1 MNKIYFYTQEEFKNI
16 VDKAI
21 NNSNIISILNYQNPE
36 YIEEKDKKKHL
47 VKESKENKNILTLDF
62 DNITEAFDIYDKKY
76 NIDKKA
82 FSTFMACRCINFIEK
97 QAYKKMD
104 FYLVCDEIE
113 ISHAFAQFIVD
124 FYNYLYEKPELK
136 LTPNIEVLYKLR
148 AAYREKTGEF
158 TLLEEWREEMKLYN
172 KMDNLKYKKR
182 TPDIKTKEIKKVS
195 KKKKTTT
202 TKKKKKSTEME
213 EIMKKLFGSLNKK

>member
-1 MNKIYFYTQEEFKNI
+1 MNKIYFYTQEEFKEI
-16 VDKAI
+16 IDKVI

-36 YIEEKDKKKHL
+36 YIEEKDRKKHL

-62 DNITEAFDIYDKKY
+62 DNITEAFDVYDKKY

-82 FSTFMACRCINFIEK
+82 FSTFMACRCVNFIEK
-97 QAYKKMD
+97 QAYNKMD

-113 ISHAFAQFIVD
+113 ISYAFAQFIID
-124 FYNYLYEKPELK
+124 FYNYLYEKPEIELI
-136 LTPNIEVLYKLR
+136 PNIEVLYKLR

-182 TPDIKTKEIKKVS
+182 IPDIKTKEVKTI
-195 KKKKTTT
+195 KKKKTT

-213 EIMKKLFGSLNKK
+213 EIMKKLFGSINKK